1 MQQLLPSPHA
11 SALLLLRNKVAVHYH
26 DLMRIEGRGN
36 YTEFFLQ
43 NGKTI
48 LTSKTLS
55 FYEPLLPSFF
65 LKVNKGSIINCNHLI
80 MTQSPKVNTLR
91 MVDGTN
97 VEVSRRKR
105 AFVKKYYNQ
114 IRILLK
120 RKAEAQLGC

>member
-1 MQQLLPSPHA
+1 MQKILPTPHA
-11 SALLLLRNKVAVHYH
+11 SALLLSRNKVTIHYH

-48 LTSKTLS
+48 LTSKTIS

-65 LKVNKGSIINCNHLI
+65 LKVNKGCIINCNHLI
-80 MTQSPKVNTLR
+80 MTRSPKITSLQ
-91 MVDGTN
+91 MVDGTY

-114 IRILLK
+114 IRVLLK
-120 RKAEAQLGC
+120 PDQRQG